1 METKTYK
8 FSVFLF
14 TAILV
19 ISLISGAYMLLRF
32 RSLEKSIPVTS
43 VSQYRHLASVL
54 NLLTT
59 LSTDIELTIVDYTPV
74 RVEKTRFQLSK
85 TFSFT
90 NQIKESFNN
99 QISEDLFPLL
109 NELDTLLSVFKQ
121 LTDSKHE
128 FDKTRAMLMHNRL
141 KYLIIEFQDFVLRMN
156 DNAIIN
162 LGKQVRNVEILQR
175 SMIAAFL
182 LVFISA
188 AVMTYL
194 VFVQRRMLSA
204 IESAV
209 EEASLANQAK
219 SNFLA
224 NMSHEIRTPMNAIIG
239 FTELLFMEEENP
251 EKKDKLRMIKT
262 SGNNLL
268 ILIND
273 ILDFSKIEAGKIDI
287 ENKSFNLKTSFNYLY
302 SMFQTKVEDNGLKF
316 DIDIDKSV
324 PELVNGD
331 EHRIIQILTN
341 IIGNAL
347 KFTKR
352 GSITIKSNYLDG
364 KVIIKIVDTGM
375 GIPTNKLEHIFSAFG
390 QAESST
396 DRKFGGTGLGLAISR
411 QLAELMDGS
420 LTAGSSPGKGSVFTL
435 ELPLSEVMDDP
446 EVHKEIPLETKNL
459 IDEEHEK
466 SLTAVDTPYR
476 ILLAEDNKINQML
489 VKAILKSM
497 DLKCDIAENG
507 RIAIDKLAMDH
518 YNLLLLDIQ
527 MPVMD
532 GLETIKYIREDEN
545 LKDLYVIA
553 LTANA
558 MVEDTDKY
566 INAGCNDYLSKPID
580 RVLFQEKILKI
591 VEKNQMPRGF
601 LH

>member
-19 ISLISGAYMLLRF
+19 ISLIFGAYMLLRF

-59 LSTDIELTIVDYTPV
+59 LSTDIELTIVDNTPV

-121 LTDSKHE
+121 LTDSNPE

-268 ILIND
+268 LLIND

-287 ENKSFNLKTSFNYLY
+287 ENKSFNLKTSLNYLH
-302 SMFQTKVEDNGLKF
+302 SMFQTKVEDRGLKF

-331 EHRIIQILTN
+331 EHRIVQILTN

-364 KVIIKIVDTGM
+364 RVVIKIVDTGM

-466 SLTAVDTPYR
+466 PLTAVDTPYR

-558 MVEDTDKY
+558 MVKDTDKY

-580 RVLFQEKILKI
+580 RDLFLDKVNNLRFHEQK
-591 VEKNQMPRGF
+591 VR
-601 LH
+601 

>member
-121 LTDSKHE
+121 LTDSNPE